1 MGTQH
6 HLQGL
11 WVGRYRKG
19 IPIITPP
26 TREEEMTPRQGNK
39 TNTTKEPDRADIPKT
54 EIDTLITKPE
64 HHQRSKLKLKQQL
77 NP

>member
-1 MGTQH
+1 
-6 HLQGL
+6 
-11 WVGRYRKG
+11 
-19 IPIITPP
+19 
-26 TREEEMTPRQGNK
+26 MTPRQGNK
-39 TNTTKEPDRADIPKT
+39 ANTTKEPDRADIAKT